1 MEVRPIGGNIW
12 KRSTASGPAGDGY
25 GEVRNIV
32 EALLFVSDEPL
43 TAARISEIV
52 EADQPVVADVLA
64 DLRQEMLEDN
74 RGIQL
79 REIGEG
85 WKLHSHPAY
94 ADYIRKMMLSERR
107 GRLTRAAIETLAII
121 AYMQPI
127 TRTQIAAIRGI
138 QSESVVK
145 VLESYQLVREAGKES
160 VPGGPALYETTPEFL
175 EQFGLKSIEELPP
188 LEDFEPDEATVEQ
201 IRRSLLPPGAEG
213 QPTAVNVEGE
223 TPAVG
228 ERLPEAVEEGP
239 GEEAVVEEPG
249 EDAAAG
255 TGEEDAED
263 VQAGNIDKEEE
274 FVDPRD

>member
-12 KRSTASGPAGDGY
+12 KRSTTGGTAGDGY

-43 TAARISEIV
+43 TVARISEVV
-52 EADQPVVADVLA
+52 EAEGPVVADVLA

-94 ADYIRKMMLSERR
+94 ADYIRKLMLSERR

-145 VLESYQLVREAGKES
+145 MLESYQLVREAGKEN

-175 EQFGLKSIEELPP
+175 EQFGLKSIEELPQ
-188 LEDFEPDEATVEQ
+188 LEDFEPDETTVEQ
-201 IRRSLLPPGAEG
+201 IKRSLLPPAAEG
-213 QPTAVNVEGE
+213 QPSAGSGEGE
-223 TPAVG
+223 TPAVAEMG
-228 ERLPEAVEEGP
+228 EADVEDAQ
-239 GEEAVVEEPG
+239 AVVIEEK
-249 EDAAAG
+249 
-255 TGEEDAED
+255 
-263 VQAGNIDKEEE
+263 KEEE
-274 FVDPRD
+274 FIDPRD

>member
-12 KRSTASGPAGDGY
+12 KRSNTARSAPDEY
-25 GEVRNIV
+25 LEVRNII

-43 TAARISEIV
+43 PVQKIMEVV
-52 EADQPVVADVLA
+52 EAEESVINDALT

-79 REIGEG
+79 REIGDG

-94 ADYIRKMMLSERR
+94 ADYIQRLMLSERR

-145 VLESYQLVREAGKES
+145 VLESYELVKEAGKES
-160 VPGGPALYETTPEFL
+160 APGGPALYETTPEFL
-175 EQFGLKSIEELPP
+175 EQFGLKTIEDLPP
-188 LEDFEPDEATVEQ
+188 LETFEPDEATVER
-201 IRRSLLPPGAEG
+201 IKRSLLPPDAEAAEAETG
-213 QPTAVNVEGE
+213 EHGKQEATAETDEGKEEQPGSAELVEDE
-223 TPAVG
+223 P
-228 ERLPEAVEEGP
+228 PEIVD
-239 GEEAVVEEPG
+239 
-249 EDAAAG
+249 DAAS
-255 TGEEDAED
+255 TDETFPDADETL
-263 VQAGNIDKEEE
+263 
-274 FVDPRD
+274 

>member
-1 MEVRPIGGNIW
+1 MEIRPIGGNIW
-12 KRSTASGPAGDGY
+12 KRSTTSGTAGEGY

-43 TAARISEIV
+43 TVARIAEVV
-52 EADQPVVADVLA
+52 ETEQTVVADVLA

-79 REIGEG
+79 RELGEG

-94 ADYIRKMMLSERR
+94 ADYIRRLMMSERR
-107 GRLTRAAIETLAII
+107 GRLTRAALETLAII

-145 VLESYQLVREAGKES
+145 VLEGYNLVREAGKEN

-175 EQFGLKSIEELPP
+175 EQFGMKAIEELPP

-201 IRRSLLPPGAEG
+201 IKRSLLPPAAEG
-213 QPTAVNVEGE
+213 QAVVAEEGSE
-223 TPAVG
+223 LPAAEEQSMVVAEEEG
-228 ERLPEAVEEGP
+228 LRVEEGHA
-239 GEEAVVEEPG
+239 G
-249 EDAAAG
+249 AAALDKV
-255 TGEEDAED
+255 GEEDRSGD
-263 VQAGNIDKEEE
+263 
-274 FVDPRD
+274 

>member
-12 KRSTASGPAGDGY
+12 KRSNKASSAPDEY
-25 GEVRNIV
+25 LEVRNII

-43 TAARISEIV
+43 PVAKIMEVV
-52 EADQPVVADVLA
+52 EAEESVITDALA

-79 REIGEG
+79 REIGDG

-94 ADYIRKMMLSERR
+94 ADYIQRLMLSERR

-145 VLESYQLVREAGKES
+145 VLESYELVKEAGKES
-160 VPGGPALYETTPEFL
+160 APGGPALYETTPQFL
-175 EQFGLKSIEELPP
+175 EQFGLKTIEDLPP
-188 LEDFEPDEATVEQ
+188 LETFEPDEATIER
-201 IRRSLLPPGAEG
+201 IKRSLLPPGEMEAGESEQLEAEKG
-213 QPTAVNVEGE
+213 A
-223 TPAVG
+223 
-228 ERLPEAVEEGP
+228 
-239 GEEAVVEEPG
+239 EAVVEVDE
-249 EDAAAG
+249 
-255 TGEEDAED
+255 GEEEHPVSQDLTEDEVAELVADADDAGEAPPD
-263 VQAGNIDKEEE
+263 VDET
-274 FVDPRD
+274 